1 VSERIASAERFL
13 HTTSGRK
20 TSRRDRHKVTF
31 VIIDPLD
38 AMGGRVGNAMTAPM
52 IEWTLEIL
60 EWVRAQLFENWPE
73 AQLRGSA
80 PDLDPEP
87 YRIRFRDKGKVF
99 WLTLLPPAI
108 CNTAVSDVT
117 SLLESEDWIRLMQ
130 DTGQVSVG
138 VQEHTK
144 NAPALILS

>member
-1 VSERIASAERFL
+1 MRERSL
-13 HTTSGRK
+13 HRAGGRK
-20 TSRRDRHKVTF
+20 ASRCDLHKVTL
-31 VIIDPLD
+31 VIINPLD
-38 AMGGRVGNAMTAPM
+38 AMGGRVGKAMTAPM

-60 EWVRAQLFENWPE
+60 EWVRGQLFENWPE

-87 YRIRFRDKGKVF
+87 YRIRFRDKGREL

-108 CNTAVSDVT
+108 CNTAVADVT

-130 DTGQVSVG
+130 ETGQVSVG

-144 NAPALILS
+144 NTPALVLP